1 MNQEIIRDE
10 KAMGLP
16 WGFWLTIVFSLAIF
30 LASSFGQVIAAVV
43 YIIFVKI
50 QSPDLNIIQ
59 FSRELEGNVL
69 YLSISTLIA
78 APIYIGL
85 CGLFAK
91 IRNTMPIREY
101 LGLHRCGWKII
112 VKWIAIIILVMIGSD
127 TLTYLLHRDIVPSFM
142 VNIFE
147 TAGSIP
153 LLLFAIILVAPII
166 EELFFRGFMF
176 RGLQYS
182 KMGPIGAIL
191 ITSLLWSGI
200 HLQYNLYQ
208 IAILFATGL
217 IFGWARVKTNSI
229 IPCIVMHITLNIAAT
244 FELVIYLKYFA

>member
-1 MNQEIIRDE
+1 MDQEMLKNE
-10 KAMGLP
+10 KAVGLP

-30 LASSFGQVIAAVV
+30 LMSSFVQVIVTGV
-43 YIIFVKI
+43 YIVFVKI

-59 FSRELEGNVL
+59 FSMELEGNGL

-91 IRNTMPIREY
+91 IRDTMQIREY
-101 LGLHRCGWKII
+101 LGLHWCDWKII

-147 TAGSIP
+147 TAGWVP
-153 LLLFAIILVAPII
+153 LLLFVIISVAPVV

-176 RGLQYS
+176 KGLQYS
-182 KMGPIGAIL
+182 KVGSIGAIL
-191 ITSLLWSGI
+191 ITSLLWSSI

>member
-10 KAMGLP
+10 KAQGLP

-30 LASSFGQVIAAVV
+30 LASSFGQGMVATA
-43 YIIFVKI
+43 YIIFAKI
-50 QSPDLNIIQ
+50 HNPDLNV
-59 FSRELEGNVL
+59 FEFGKELEQNGL
-69 YLSISTLIA
+69 YISISTLIA
-78 APIYIGL
+78 APMYIGL

-91 IRNTMPIREY
+91 IRNTMPIRAY
-101 LGLHRCGWKII
+101 LGLYWCDWKTIA
-112 VKWIAIIILVMIGSD
+112 KWIAIIILVMIGSD
-127 TLTYLLHRDIVPSFM
+127 ALTYLLHRDIVPPFM

-182 KMGPIGAIL
+182 KVGPIGAIL
-191 ITSLLWSGI
+191 ITSLLWSSI

-208 IAILFATGL
+208 IAILLVTGL
-217 IFGWARVKTNSI
+217 VFGWARVKTNSI
-229 IPCIVMHITLNIAAT
+229 IPCIAMHMTLNVLST